1 MDTGM
6 GADGIHRAGGRR
18 PNRFDTNA
26 DGWDGPGGP
35 QDLFFTRDEEWP
47 YPRVVRADNIYLY
60 DENGSRYIDAS
71 SGPIAS
77 NLGHNNRRVI
87 EAMKVQLDKLP
98 FNTIRLARSDEN
110 IALAARLAEFAGK
123 GFERPF
129 FVSGGS
135 EANEVAVQFARQWA
149 WAHGQTERKRLFSLM
164 PSYHG
169 GTIFAQM
176 LSGDEAVAP
185 IFAGMAATPE
195 RIEAPLS
202 YRPPPGLTHEQN
214 EDRICEQFEARI
226 LEVGADTC
234 LALFMEPVGGLATG
248 ANVLS
253 GRFLRRMREICTKYG
268 LLMILD
274 EVMSGA
280 GRSGKF
286 LTTQHHGE
294 DCKPD
299 LVVLAKGIGSGYI
312 PLGIMLAPAAMVDE
326 LSGLSGFNY
335 GHTSNAN
342 PLACAV
348 GLATLEELEERKL
361 MENASETG
369 AYLKQRMTALSEGC
383 PIIGDVRGLGLL
395 QATELVANKET
406 KEIFSA
412 DVKAPDT
419 LRRMGLDFGLS
430 LYARRTNN
438 GKYGD
443 WVMTSP
449 PLITTREQVDEMV
462 DLFGQLFTAFAD
474 KLVRGGAKVA

>member
-1 MDTGM
+1 MS
-6 GADGIHRAGGRR
+6 AR

-26 DGWDGPGGP
+26 DGWDGAGGP
-35 QDLFFTRDEEWP
+35 QDLYFTRDEGWP
-47 YPRVVRADNIYLY
+47 FPRVVRADDIYFY
-60 DENGSRYIDAS
+60 DENGTRYIDCS
-71 SGPIAS
+71 SGPVAS

-87 EAMKVQLDKLP
+87 EAMKAQLDKLP
-98 FNTIRLARSDEN
+98 FNTVRLARSDEN
-110 IALAARLAEFAGK
+110 IAIAERLAEFAGE

-149 WAHGQTERKRLFSLM
+149 WAHGDTERKRLFSLM

-185 IFAGMAATPE
+185 IFKDMAALPE

-202 YRPPPGLTHEQN
+202 YRPPDGLTHEQN
-214 EDRICEQFEARI
+214 EDRVCEQFENRI
-226 LEVGADTC
+226 QCVGPETC
-234 LALFMEPVGGLATG
+234 LALIMEPVGGLATG

-253 GRFLRRMREICTKYG
+253 GRFLKRMREICTKYG

-286 LTTQHHGE
+286 LTTHHHGPE
-294 DCKPD
+294 CKPD

-326 LSGLSGFNY
+326 LSALGGFNY

-348 GLATLEELEERKL
+348 GLATLEEMDERKL
-361 MENASETG
+361 IENAASTG
-369 AYLKQRMTALSEGC
+369 AYLKERMTALAESS
-383 PIIGDVRGLGLL
+383 PIIGDVRGLGFL
-395 QATELVANKET
+395 QATELVADKAT

-412 DVKAPDT
+412 EVKAPDT
-419 LRRMGLDFGLS
+419 LRRLGLDLGLS

-449 PLITTREQVDEMV
+449 PLITTPAQVDEMV
-462 DLFGQLFTAFAD
+462 ELLGQLFSAFTD
-474 KLVRGGAKVA
+474 KLVRDGVRIA